1 MITSKPE
8 LDMKF
13 FKKEYFMKNG
23 RSALFQALRI
33 LGLNEKSKILI
44 PNYIGLSEKEGSGI
58 FDPIQEL
65 NVGYEFYELN
75 EDLSINEADFENKLG
90 QAQIKAVLIV
100 HYFGFYPK
108 NFECILKMCKDHGK
122 FVIEDC
128 AHAFNSYYRG
138 KRAGTNGDISF
149 YSVHKFLPTSDG
161 GILRINNTKFLPDK
175 LDEEMS
181 QRALLVLQ
189 KADIDQISQKRIENY
204 NYLLEKIKQMNGV
217 HSFHQELPAGTVP
230 LNFPIIIEEKDRNSI
245 YFELIKRCIR
255 TVSLYHTLIPQI
267 TEMDNP
273 ITYSISKHILNL
285 PIHENI
291 SRENIDIMLHEL
303 DELLNNDRS

>member
-1 MITSKPE
+1 
-8 LDMKF
+8 
-13 FKKEYFMKNG
+13 
-23 RSALFQALRI
+23 
-33 LGLNEKSKILI
+33 
-44 PNYIGLSEKEGSGI
+44 
-58 FDPIQEL
+58 
-65 NVGYEFYELN
+65 
-75 EDLSINEADFENKLG
+75 
-90 QAQIKAVLIV
+90 
-100 HYFGFYPK
+100 
-108 NFECILKMCKDHGK
+108 
-122 FVIEDC
+122 
-128 AHAFNSYYRG
+128 
-138 KRAGTNGDISF
+138 
-149 YSVHKFLPTSDG
+149 
-161 GILRINNTKFLPDK
+161 
-175 LDEEMS
+175 
-181 QRALLVLQ
+181 
-189 KADIDQISQKRIENY
+189 
-204 NYLLEKIKQMNGV
+204 V